1 MLSRSVALKWL
12 IMLYYNVVVGY
23 WTDVET
29 CLDYWLVKHKYF
41 FVILNNLSKYILFSK
56 VFGET
61 LASLRGAL
69 TLGMFLLSIRYTTQ
83 KYPSASIFSPFSILE
98 VSKF

>member
-1 MLSRSVALKWL
+1 
-12 IMLYYNVVVGY
+12 MLYYNVVVGY

-29 CLDYWLVKHKYF
+29 GLDYWLVKRQ
-41 FVILNNLSKYILFSK
+41 VLFCDFKQFEQINTK
-56 VFGET
+56 VFGKT

-69 TLGMFLLSIRYTTQ
+69 TLGMFLLSIRYATQ

-98 VSKF
+98 VSNF